1 LKMEN
6 IRNIYWRLLQSRVS
20 DIACQ
25 LTTVRVPSFRA
36 SESWCPAI
44 NAYRCRDGIV
54 LCVDLA
60 GVDKSDIQVSV
71 ESRRVLIRGQR
82 QPLEPSDAAGSPLQ
96 VLALEIDY
104 GPFEREVVLPLDV
117 DPERVEAEQRSGL
130 LWIVLP
136 LPLHG

>member
-1 LKMEN
+1 MED
-6 IRNIYWRLLQSRVS
+6 IRNIYWRLLQSRVG

-25 LTTVRVPSFRA
+25 LTTIRVPSFRA

-44 NAYRCRDGIV
+44 NVYRCHDGII
-54 LCVDLA
+54 LCMDLA
-60 GVDKSDIQVSV
+60 GVNKSDVRVSV

-82 QPLEPSDAAGSPLQ
+82 QPPEPGEAAGPPLP

-117 DPERVEAEQRSGL
+117 DPERVEAEQRRGL
-130 LWIVLP
+130 LWISLP
-136 LPLHG
+136 LKPEE